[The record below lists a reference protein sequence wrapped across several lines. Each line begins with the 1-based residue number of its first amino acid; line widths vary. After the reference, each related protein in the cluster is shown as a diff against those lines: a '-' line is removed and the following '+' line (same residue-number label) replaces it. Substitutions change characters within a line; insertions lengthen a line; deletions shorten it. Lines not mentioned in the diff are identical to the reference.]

1 LNTNGIYAVVP
12 TLKVCAGIKVKS
24 VGVVQAR
31 TLSLHSWTFEV
42 HATGAVIDSTKCWD
56 STGLVVWKYKFMPLE
71 VIEFK
76 SHVVLTILNWK
87 PS

>member
-1 LNTNGIYAVVP
+1 
-12 TLKVCAGIKVKS
+12 
-24 VGVVQAR
+24 
-31 TLSLHSWTFEV
+31 LSLHSWTFEV
-42 HATGAVIDSTKCWD
+42 QTSGAVMDSTNCWD
-56 STGLVVWKYKFMPLE
+56 STGLVVLKYKFKPLF